1 MWRVAWRCATHIA
14 PCDELPAKNRF
25 LHKEVFL
32 PIRNFA
38 QLIELAQ
45 KRGSRT
51 VAVAAAAQEAV
62 LLAVNEAEELG
73 IADVILIGDQP
84 EIERI
89 GRKHNIDL
97 GRLEII
103 PEPDAI
109 RAAQRM
115 TMLINKGQAQ
125 IAMKGAIETADFL
138 RAVLDRKT
146 GLRAGRLLSH
156 VAVFDIPSLD
166 RLILVS
172 DAGVVVAPSMS
183 EKADIVRNAIDVAH
197 RLGIVRP
204 KVALLAAT
212 ETVNPKIPA
221 TVDAAALSKMADRKQ
236 IVGGIVDGPLTLDNA
251 ISQEAANIKGV
262 ESPVAGH
269 ADILISPDIES
280 GNILAKGITY
290 FAQAYMAGVLVGAR
304 APIILPSRSDTHQ
317 AKLIAISMCV
327 VIA

>member
-1 MWRVAWRCATHIA
+1 M
-14 PCDELPAKNRF
+14 
-25 LHKEVFL
+25 
-32 PIRNFA
+32 PIKNFA

-45 KRGSRT
+45 KRGPRT

-89 GRKHNIDL
+89 GREHDVDL

-103 PEPDAI
+103 HEPEPI
-109 RAAQRM
+109 PAARQM
-115 TMLINKGQAQ
+115 TALINAEQAQ
-125 IAMKGAIETADFL
+125 IAMKGAIQTADFL
-138 RAVLDRKT
+138 RVVLDRKT

-156 VAVFDIPSLD
+156 VAVFDIPNFD

-172 DAGVVVAPSMS
+172 DAGVVVAPTLQ

-197 RLGIVRP
+197 RLGIIQP

-212 ETVNPKIPA
+212 EMVNPKIPT

-236 IVGGIVDGPLTLDNA
+236 ILRGIVDGPLTLDNA
-251 ISQEAANIKGV
+251 ISETAAAIKGV
-262 ESPVAGH
+262 ESPVAGR
-269 ADILISPDIES
+269 ADILISPDIEA
-280 GNILAKGITY
+280 GNILVKGIIY
-290 FAQAYMAGVLVGAR
+290 FAQAYMAGIIVGAR

>member
-1 MWRVAWRCATHIA
+1 MPV
-14 PCDELPAKNRF
+14 
-25 LHKEVFL
+25 
-32 PIRNFA
+32 RNFA
-38 QLIELAQ
+38 QLMELAQ
-45 KRGSRT
+45 ERGPKT

-73 IADVILIGDQP
+73 IADAILIGDQP

-89 GRKHNIDL
+89 GHDNSVDL

-103 PEPDAI
+103 HEPDPI
-109 RAAQRM
+109 QAARR
-115 TMLINKGQAQ
+115 TMSLINEHRAQ
-125 IAMKGAIETADFL
+125 IAMKGAIQTADFL
-138 RAVLDRKT
+138 RVVLDRKV

-156 VAVFDIPSLD
+156 VAAFDIPSFD

-172 DAGVVVAPSMS
+172 DAGVVVAPTLQ

-197 RLGIVRP
+197 RLSIVQP

-221 TVDAAALSKMADRKQ
+221 TVDAAALSKMAERKQ

-251 ISQEAANIKGV
+251 ISTTAAAIKGV
-262 ESPVAGH
+262 ESPIAGR
-269 ADILISPDIES
+269 ADILIAPDIEA
-280 GNILAKGITY
+280 GNILAKGIIY
-290 FAQAYMAGVLVGAR
+290 FAQAYMAGVIVGAR
-304 APIILPSRSDTHQ
+304 APIILPSRSDTHE